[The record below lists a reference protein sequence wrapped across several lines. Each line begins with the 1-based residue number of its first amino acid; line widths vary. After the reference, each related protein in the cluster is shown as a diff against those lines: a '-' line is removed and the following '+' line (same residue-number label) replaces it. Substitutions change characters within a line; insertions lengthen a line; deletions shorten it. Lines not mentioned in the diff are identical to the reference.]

1 MKIKKEK
8 VRVAHYSTAHL
19 IMNRK
24 FLPLKM
30 TQKHNEVKIKPKSR
44 RGRVC
49 IKEGKREDEEDE
61 GEEEEEMIKIIT
73 NCALTSKSK
82 I

>member
-1 MKIKKEK
+1 
-8 VRVAHYSTAHL
+8 
-19 IMNRK
+19 
-24 FLPLKM
+24 M

-49 IKEGKREDEEDE
+49 KKEDAEDE
-61 GEEEEEMIKIIT
+61 GEKAEEMIKIIT

>member
-1 MKIKKEK
+1 
-8 VRVAHYSTAHL
+8 
-19 IMNRK
+19 
-24 FLPLKM
+24 M
-30 TQKHNEVKIKPKSR
+30 TQKHNEVKIKPKAR

-49 IKEGKREDEEDE
+49 EKEGKREDEEDE
-61 GEEEEEMIKIIT
+61 GDEEEEMIKIIT